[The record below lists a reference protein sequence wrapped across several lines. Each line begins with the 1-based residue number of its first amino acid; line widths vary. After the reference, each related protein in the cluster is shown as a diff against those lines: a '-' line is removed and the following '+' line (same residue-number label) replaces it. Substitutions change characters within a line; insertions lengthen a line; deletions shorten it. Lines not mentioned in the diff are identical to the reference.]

1 MKKLFA
7 LCLALVMAL
16 AMALTLCACGGSQI
30 SKDEML
36 ENAESLDVTAFNDE
50 YQGNKV
56 KLTEQCEGKEQTVII
71 SGYVDTIEADHITL
85 ENYILLDVYLPE
97 EEIMELEVDQNIS
110 VVGIWGNIRGEA
122 YPDGFG
128 STFGRVVV
136 DLKPAYVENTV
147 YSQTGAVHIF
157 TVWVQTGSDTLK
169 ENNIVQ
175 LICNN
180 NGWNYAITLDLTAEQ
195 KTSLTEG
202 QEITVEGKRF
212 YYSSSG
218 LDSKSGS
225 LMKDVIIK

>member
-1 MKKLFA
+1 M
-7 LCLALVMAL
+7 
-16 AMALTLCACGGSQI
+16 
-30 SKDEML
+30 
-36 ENAESLDVTAFNDE
+36 
-50 YQGNKV
+50 
-56 KLTEQCEGKEQTVII
+56 TEQCEGKEQTVII
-71 SGYVDTIEADHITL
+71 SGYVDAIEADHITL

-97 EEIMELEVDQNIS
+97 EEIMELEADQNIS
-110 VVGIWGNIRGEA
+110 VVGILGNIREEA

-128 STFGRVVV
+128 STFDRVVV

-147 YSQTGAVHIF
+147 YSQTGTVHIF
-157 TVWVQTGSDTLK
+157 TVWEQTGSDTLK

-180 NGWNYAITLDLTAEQ
+180 NGRNSAITLDLTAEQ

-218 LDSKSGS
+218 LNSKSGS
-225 LMKDVIIK
+225 WMKDVIIK

>member
-1 MKKLFA
+1 M
-7 LCLALVMAL
+7 
-16 AMALTLCACGGSQI
+16 
-30 SKDEML
+30 
-36 ENAESLDVTAFNDE
+36 
-50 YQGNKV
+50 
-56 KLTEQCEGKEQTVII
+56 
-71 SGYVDTIEADHITL
+71 